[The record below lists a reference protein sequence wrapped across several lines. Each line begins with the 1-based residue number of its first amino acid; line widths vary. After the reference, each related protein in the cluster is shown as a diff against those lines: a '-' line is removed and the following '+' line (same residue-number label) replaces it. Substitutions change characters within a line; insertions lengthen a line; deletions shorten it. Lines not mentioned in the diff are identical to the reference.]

1 MKYTLTIQFLVFFFN
16 LHISGHTIEPTLKFG
31 KPSDNELKMTV
42 YEPDTTATAIV
53 LYDIGKSNYRY
64 INNEF
69 VLITQRSVK
78 IKILKSEGKQ
88 YADINIPYYAPEQT
102 SENRD
107 NIYDLEAYA
116 YNLENGKMA
125 VSEKENRKMPRL
137 NLRYRVICRGI
148 AL

>member
-64 INNEF
+64 TNNEF

-78 IKILKSEGKQ
+78 IKILKSE
-88 YADINIPYYAPEQT
+88 ANNMPT
-102 SENRD
+102 SISPIMHRNRPQR
-107 NIYDLEAYA
+107 IEIISMIWKLMPTIW
-116 YNLENGKMA
+116 KM
-125 VSEKENRKMPRL
+125 VNE
-137 NLRYRVICRGI
+137 
-148 AL
+148 

>member
-64 INNEF
+64 TNNEF

-88 YADINIPYYAPEQT
+88 YADINIP
-102 SENRD
+102 
-107 NIYDLEAYA
+107 
-116 YNLENGKMA
+116 
-125 VSEKENRKMPRL
+125 
-137 NLRYRVICRGI
+137 
-148 AL
+148 